1 GRSRTGGSQG
11 HSARSPHRSCTG
23 KSAAG
28 ALSPTP
34 FHRRDR
40 ASTRCQSRHYSA
52 APADSAMRGNTGHG
66 TGTGVPQDH
75 DSRDRLTP
83 AADSQ
88 STALGNRRRLLTL
101 EEAAEYLA
109 LSTWTV
115 RDLVWKGRLRVVR
128 LTRRLHFDRRDLDRL
143 IEEAKDSG
151 Y

>member
-1 GRSRTGGSQG
+1 M
-11 HSARSPHRSCTG
+11 
-23 KSAAG
+23 
-28 ALSPTP
+28 
-34 FHRRDR
+34 RR
-40 ASTRCQSRHYSA
+40 
-52 APADSAMRGNTGHG
+52 NTGHG
-66 TGTGVPQDH
+66 TGTGPPQDR
-75 DSRDRLTP
+75 DSRDPLTP

-88 STALGNRRRLLTL
+88 SAALDNRRRLLTL

-151 Y
+151 